1 MRRFFIAFV
10 PVVVALATGCT
21 AEAEGPTE
29 SKQVIEGKVPVSSTG
44 TRAWVGV
51 SGAGRTHVIAH
62 ALGKKG
68 DATTKVDVDVRPDG
82 SFHLE
87 VQKGARYVVEIADGS
102 QHVALMTFKDGDG
115 AYTNALPVA
124 VSSDGA
130 SGTIQVGA
138 LTIVGKTA
146 SPEKNPWLQLDAA
159 SLAAKWS
166 LDEDFFLSVDG
177 AVRDAEAAAREAVKE
192 AEQAAR
198 EAQNAAEAARD
209 AAEEAR
215 KAAEAARG
223 GI

>member
-21 AEAEGPTE
+21 AEAESASEPV
-29 SKQVIEGKVPVSSTG
+29 QVIEGQVPVSSTG

-68 DATTKVDVDVRPDG
+68 EVTADVDVNVRPDG
-82 SFHLE
+82 SFRLE
-87 VQKGARYVVEIADGS
+87 VARGARYVVEIADGNE
-102 QHVALMTFKDGDG
+102 HVALMTFKDGNG
-115 AYTNALPVA
+115 VYTNALPIA

-138 LTIVGKTA
+138 LTVVGKTA
-146 SPEKNPWLQLDAA
+146 SPSKNPWLQLDAS
-159 SLAAKWS
+159 SLAAKWN

-192 AEQAAR
+192 AEQAVR
-198 EAQNAAEAARD
+198 EAQNAADAARD

-223 GI
+223 AR